1 MPSHFTLRM
10 QFGPHQDPQDVADQL
25 ARLVAEAPVDEV
37 MFFYFAE
44 EQNDGHETLARVRQ
58 WIESSRPALDAMR
71 RAGVQIS
78 LNPWHSLLHCD
89 RSRTLKSG
97 QEWQTMV
104 DFQGTA
110 ATAVICPL
118 DEAWQRYFLETLRLY
133 AGEGFR
139 VVWIDDD
146 IRFHNHAPLAWG
158 GCFCPRHV
166 AEFNRRA
173 GTQATRDEIVAACLA
188 PGEPHPWRAIWLD
201 MWQETLLAFLDKCRD
216 TLAAGGA
223 QMGLMSS
230 AMEAHAAE
238 GRRWEDWWATFGGD
252 PARGGR
258 PPVHRPHHWTYG
270 DATGPMLIHGIAALD
285 QNRSIQ
291 PAAVETGPEIENFP
305 YGRWNKS
312 FRQTFAQMAVAH
324 ILGSTNL
331 NISMYDFMGNRPDD
345 EPERAAFLK
354 QVRPN
359 LDWLA
364 DTFPMGMQSVGV
376 GVPWSPEMG
385 RTIHTPRGE
394 SWFELHCPS
403 RGWAYWLGAAGIAF
417 SARAQ
422 DQVNALAGP
431 LAWAFDDATLK
442 RWLAAGLLLDGVA
455 AAILVERGLGEWI
468 GVRACRWI
476 TQDDALYSME
486 ECRDPAFGL
495 RVGGQ
500 ISVNSRRH
508 TGRLLQVEAAAGA
521 RFISDLRSPTQQIV
535 GQGAF
540 VYANALGGRVAVV
553 PWDASADTTPTMDI
567 HRATQLRRVAAWL
580 GGPASVGWVEGGP
593 WLVPQFLRT
602 GTSWRGAIWNAS
614 PDEVSTIRIHRPAG
628 MPPIAAAWHL
638 TPAGARLSAS
648 VDGDTIR
655 LARPMHEW
663 EVVVVAPDTFDP
675 LPRV

>member
-10 QFGPHQDPQDVADQL
+10 QFGPHQDPQDVAGQL
-25 ARLVAEAPVDEV
+25 QRLITEAPVDEI

-44 EQNDGHETLARVRQ
+44 EQNDGHETLERLRQ
-58 WIESSRPALDAMR
+58 WRDRSRPYRAAMR

-89 RSRTLKSG
+89 RSRALKPG
-97 QEWQTMV
+97 QAWQTMV
-104 DFQGTA
+104 DFQGNA
-110 ATAVICPL
+110 AAAVVCPL
-118 DEAWQRYFLETLRLY
+118 DKTWQRYFIETLRLY
-133 AGEGFR
+133 AAEGFR

-146 IRFHNHAPLAWG
+146 IRYHNHAPLAWG
-158 GCFCPRHV
+158 GCFCPLHV

-173 GTQATRDEIVAACLA
+173 GAQATREEIVRACLA
-188 PGEPHPWRAIWLD
+188 PGAPHPWRAIWLD
-201 MWQETLLAFLDKCRD
+201 MWQETLLAFLATCRE

-230 AMEAHAAE
+230 SMEAHAAE
-238 GRRWEDWWATFGGD
+238 GRRWEDWWATFGG
-252 PARGGR
+252 GQ
-258 PPVHRPHHWTYG
+258 PPVHRPHFWAYG

-291 PAAVETGPEIENFP
+291 PEILETGPEIENFH

-331 NISMYDFMGNRPDD
+331 NISLYDFMGNRPDD
-345 EPERAAFLK
+345 EPARAAFLK

-364 DTFPMGMQSVGV
+364 DSFPMTMQSVGV
-376 GVPWSPEMG
+376 GVPWSQGMG
-385 RTIHTPRGE
+385 RAIHTERGE

-403 RGWAYWLGAAGIAF
+403 RGWAYWLGAAGVAF

-422 DQVNALAGP
+422 DGVNALAGP
-431 LAWAFDDATLK
+431 LAWSFDDATLK
-442 RWLAAGLLLDGVA
+442 RWLASGLLLDGVA
-455 AAILVERGLGEWI
+455 AAILVERGLGAWI
-468 GVRACRWI
+468 GVRSCRWI

-486 ECRDPAFGL
+486 ECRDAAFSL

-508 TGRLLQVEAAAGA
+508 TRRLLQVEATDGV
-521 RFISDLRSPTQQIV
+521 RFISDLRDPTQQIV
-535 GQGAF
+535 GHGAF
-540 VYANALGGRVAVV
+540 VYENALGGRVAVV
-553 PWDASADTTPTMDI
+553 PWDASVDTTPMMDI
-567 HRATQLRRVAAWL
+567 HRATQIRRIVGWL
-580 GGPASVGWVEGGP
+580 AGSQPVGWVEGGP
-593 WLVPQFLRT
+593 WLAPQFLADRV
-602 GTSWRGAIWNAS
+602 GKVGWRGAIWNAS
-614 PDEVSTIRIHRPAG
+614 PDEISTLHIHRPAG
-628 MPPIAAAWHL
+628 MPQISSAWHL
-638 TPAGARLSAS
+638 TPAGERLAAQ
-648 VDGDTIR
+648 VAGDTIR

-663 EVVVVAPDTFDP
+663 EVVV
-675 LPRV
+675 LE

>member
-10 QFGPHQDPQDVADQL
+10 QFGPHQDPQDVTEQL
-25 ARLVAEAPVDEV
+25 QRLVAEAPVDEI

-44 EQNDGHETLARVRQ
+44 EQNDGHETLARVRE
-58 WIESSRPALDAMR
+58 WVERSRPYREAMQ
-71 RAGVQIS
+71 RAGVQVS

-89 RSRTLKSG
+89 RGRTLKPG
-97 QEWQTMV
+97 QDWQTMV
-104 DFQGTA
+104 DFQGNA
-110 ATAVICPL
+110 AAAVVCPL
-118 DEAWQRYFLETLRLY
+118 DGNWQRYFIETLRLY
-133 AGEGFR
+133 ADAGFR

-146 IRFHNHAPLAWG
+146 IRYHNHAPLEWG
-158 GCFCPRHV
+158 GCFCPLHV

-173 GTQATRDEIVAACLA
+173 GIQVTREEIVRACLA
-188 PGEPHPWRAIWLD
+188 PGAPHPWRAIWLD
-201 MWQETLLAFLDKCRD
+201 MWQETLLAFLDDCRD

-223 QMGLMSS
+223 RMGLMSS
-230 AMEAHAAE
+230 GMEAHGAE
-238 GRRWEDWWATFGGD
+238 GRRWEEWWATFGGD
-252 PARGGR
+252 AARGGR
-258 PPVHRPHHWTYG
+258 PPVHRPHFWTYG

-291 PAAVETGPEIENFP
+291 PLALETGPEIENFY

-354 QVRPN
+354 RVRPN

-364 DTFPMGMQSVGV
+364 DSFPMTMQSVGV
-376 GVPWSPEMG
+376 GLPWSQEMG
-385 RTIHTPRGE
+385 RTIHTERGE

-403 RGWAYWLGAAGIAF
+403 RGWAYWLGAAGVAF

-422 DQVNALAGP
+422 ERVNALAGP
-431 LAWAFDDATLK
+431 LAWSFDDATLK

-468 GVRACRWI
+468 GVRSCRWI

-486 ECRDPAFGL
+486 ECRDAAFGL

-500 ISVNSRRH
+500 ISVNARRH
-508 TGRLLQVEAAAGA
+508 TRRLLHVEPASDV
-521 RFISDLRSPTQQIV
+521 RFISDLRDPTQQVV

-540 VYANALGGRVAVV
+540 VTENALGGRVAVV
-553 PWDASADTTPTMDI
+553 PWDASADTTPMMDV
-567 HRATQLRRVAAWL
+567 HRAAQIRRIVAWL
-580 GGPASVGWVEGGP
+580 ADSEPVGWAEGGP
-593 WLVPQFLRT
+593 WLVPQFLRSGAT
-602 GTSWRGAIWNAS
+602 WRGAIWNAS
-614 PDEVSTIRIHRPAG
+614 PDEVSSVRIHLPAG
-628 MPPIAAAWHL
+628 MSSLTSAWHL
-638 TPAGARLSAS
+638 TPAGERLAAQI
-648 VDGDTIR
+648 DRDTIH
-655 LARPMHEW
+655 LAQPMHEW
-663 EVVVVAPDTFDP
+663 EVVVVS
-675 LPRV
+675 

>member
-10 QFGPHQDPQDVADQL
+10 QFGPHQDPQAVAEQL
-25 ARLVAEAPVDEV
+25 TRLVAEAPVDEV
-37 MFFYFAE
+37 MLFYFAE

-58 WIESSRPALDAMR
+58 WIETSRPALDALR
-71 RAGVQIS
+71 RAGVPVS

-89 RSRTLKSG
+89 RGRTLKPG
-97 QEWQTMV
+97 QAWQTMV
-104 DFQGTA
+104 DFRGTA
-110 ATAVICPL
+110 ATAVVCPL

-133 AGEGFR
+133 AAEGFR

-146 IRFHNHAPLAWG
+146 IRYHNHAPLDWG
-158 GCFCPRHV
+158 GCFCSRHV

-173 GTQATRDEIVAACLA
+173 GTNATREEIVAACLA
-188 PGEPHPWRAIWLD
+188 PGAPHPWRAIWLD
-201 MWQETLLAFLDKCRD
+201 MWQETLLAFLGQCRE

-230 AMEAHAAE
+230 SMEAHAAE
-238 GRRWEDWWATFGGD
+238 GRRWEAWWATFGG
-252 PARGGR
+252 GQ
-258 PPVHRPHHWTYG
+258 PPVHRPHFWTYG

-291 PAAVETGPEIENFP
+291 PPVLETGPEIENFP

-312 FRQTFAQMAVAH
+312 FRQTFAQTAVAH

-331 NISMYDFMGNRPDD
+331 NLSLYDFMGNRPDD

-354 QVRPN
+354 RVRPN

-364 DTFPMGMQSVGV
+364 DAFPLGMQSVGA
-376 GVPWSPEMG
+376 GVPWSQEMG
-385 RTIHTPRGE
+385 RTMRTGRGE

-422 DQVNALAGP
+422 PWVNALAGP
-431 LAWAFDDATLK
+431 LAWAFDDATLE

-455 AAILVERGLGEWI
+455 AAILVERGLGEQI

-486 ECRDPAFGL
+486 ECQDAVFGL
-495 RVGGQ
+495 RAGGQ

-508 TGRLLQVEAAAGA
+508 TGRLLQVEAAEGV
-521 RFISDLRSPTQQIV
+521 RFISDLRSPTQQVV
-535 GQGAF
+535 GHGAY
-540 VYANALGGRVAVV
+540 VYENRLGGRTAVV
-553 PWDASADTTPTMDI
+553 PWDASQDAAPMMDL
-567 HRATQLRRVAAWL
+567 HRATQLRRVVAWL
-580 GGPASVGWVEGGP
+580 AAGASVGWAEGGP
-593 WLVPQFLRT
+593 WLVPQFLRL
-602 GTSWRGAIWNAS
+602 GEIWRGALWNAS
-614 PDEVSTIRIHRPAG
+614 PDEISTLRVQRPAG
-628 MPPIAAAWHL
+628 MPAIAAAWHL
-638 TPAGARLSAS
+638 TPAGERLAAQ
-648 VDGDTIR
+648 VAGDTIR
-655 LARPMHEW
+655 LPRPMHEW
-663 EVVVVAPDTFDP
+663 EVVVVSTG
-675 LPRV
+675 